1 MAATI
6 ASGVPECARESCVHS
21 GNGGIAGHVGNL
33 EASNLILGQL
43 QHSMDVDTISR
54 SIDGSNVVAGN
65 QGNRQEDTDPISS
78 RTGQHGTCDIPGP
91 RPSCGTGWW
100 ARESNSQEPVE
111 QLPPEAQA
119 DGSVVDVEG
128 EVLLRLEV
136 QVGKWQLQVHH
147 LDPAREGTV
156 RPTQGLLRAGS
167 RQHSLADVVVELPL
181 LPVQV

>member
-1 MAATI
+1 MA
-6 ASGVPECARESCVHS
+6 
-21 GNGGIAGHVGNL
+21 L
-33 EASNLILGQL
+33 LG
-43 QHSMDVDTISR
+43 
-54 SIDGSNVVAGN
+54 
-65 QGNRQEDTDPISS
+65 PW
-78 RTGQHGTCDIPGP
+78 
-91 RPSCGTGWW
+91 PSCGTGWW
-100 ARESNSQEPVE
+100 AGEGNSQEPVE

-156 RPTQGLLRAGS
+156 RLTQGLLHAGS